1 MMKKFV
7 FDGLSYAKNVIDDHN
22 IDEKNANEHMMLLA
36 KYNFHAKKMD
46 DTSNYHSII
55 QYTHWFL
62 NIFTII
68 YHFFFIHRLSKRPTI
83 IMIPNF

>member
-36 KYNFHAKKMD
+36 K
-46 DTSNYHSII
+46 
-55 QYTHWFL
+55 
-62 NIFTII
+62 
-68 YHFFFIHRLSKRPTI
+68 
-83 IMIPNF
+83 